1 MKYSRG
7 LVFNIVIPIVAI
19 LVIGGA
25 IFGGQAISEARVS
38 NDVQQALSAEL
49 GSAGLVEVQYLQE
62 VNHGYGICG
71 LYKQASSD
79 QGYASFFYDKVN
91 DRVTLDV
98 NSSRFKTNCGL
109 SAIC

>member
-7 LVFNIVIPIVAI
+7 LVFNIVVPTTAI

-25 IFGGQAISEARVS
+25 IFGGQAISEARAS
-38 NDVQQALSAEL
+38 HDVQQAISTQL
-49 GSAGLVEVQYLQE
+49 GSELVEVQYLQE
-62 VNHGYGICG
+62 VNHGYGVCG
-71 LYKQASSD
+71 LYRLPTSD

-98 NSSRFKTNCGL
+98 NSPRFKTNCGL

>member
-7 LVFNIVIPIVAI
+7 LIFNIVVPIAAM
-19 LVIGGA
+19 LAIGGA

-38 NDVQQALSAEL
+38 GNVQHALSAEL
-49 GSAGLVEVQYLQE
+49 ATAALVEVKYLQE

-71 LYKQASSD
+71 LYRVASAD
-79 QGYASFFYDKVN
+79 QGYASFFYDKIN

-98 NSSRFKTNCGL
+98 NSPRFKSNCGL